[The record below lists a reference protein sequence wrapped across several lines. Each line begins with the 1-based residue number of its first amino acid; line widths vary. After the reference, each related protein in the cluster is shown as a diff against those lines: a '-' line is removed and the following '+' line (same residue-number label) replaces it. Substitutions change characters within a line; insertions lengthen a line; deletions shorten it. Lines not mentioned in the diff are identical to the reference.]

1 MASGETLPEGTTRVL
16 NKDLVRGSWAEA
28 QTHLEGE
35 SKKYAELREAALQQ
49 LYEQTV
55 RTEAAN
61 KARDEASEEASRRKA
76 QEDFIEL
83 SSDDDEENGDKNDR
97 GDDEKKTNKP
107 NKPIASSVPE
117 IAELAALRREVYAA
131 HLNKQKC
138 ASERNVG
145 GRLGG
150 VSGTT
155 GGSTGG
161 KNASDS
167 RQRYGRGSN
176 PLIDPPRYEPAVHPT
191 ADDMRLRTDERAE
204 VQDTALCWYGRRSFS
219 ESATPAVC
227 PLSAVIMVQH
237 IQHKR
242 TVEARVVHFLLG
254 PQSPIHGTWCHSRR

>member
-61 KARDEASEEASRRKA
+61 KARDEASAEASRRKA

-138 ASERNVG
+138 ASERNIG

-150 VSGTT
+150 VAGTT

-242 TVEARVVHFLLG
+242 TVEARV
-254 PQSPIHGTWCHSRR
+254 C